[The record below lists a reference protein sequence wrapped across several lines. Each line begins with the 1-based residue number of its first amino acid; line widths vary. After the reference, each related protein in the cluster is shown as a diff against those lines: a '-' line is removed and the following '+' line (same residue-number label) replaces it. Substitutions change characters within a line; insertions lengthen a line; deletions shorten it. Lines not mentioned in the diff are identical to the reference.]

1 MGPFFGPKNGDAKMQ
16 NLQSQHVF
24 GIENWGEALV
34 PALMLLNFWNSKM
47 VALQNAIVDQT
58 RSLFARIPKKWVSS
72 VQEKVSIVPILYPYN
87 HSNIGRLTC
96 DCAARKRLV
105 KYICTA
111 RGFLY
116 HWFWSLLHT
125 RISVCWKHDLQM
137 EDYDLV
143 RCVSTNA
150 RFVIYL

>member
-1 MGPFFGPKNGDAKMQ
+1 MGPPNGTILIRIITSGPKNGSIFRPQKWGRENAKFVAPARVWDRK
-16 NLQSQHVF
+16 L
-24 GIENWGEALV
+24 GEAPV

-47 VALQNAIVDQT
+47 VALQNAMVDQT
-58 RSLFARIPKKWVSS
+58 RGLFARITKKWVSS

-111 RGFLY
+111 RGLSPSLVLVIAA
-116 HWFWSLLHT
+116 HTHFWLLET
-125 RISVCWKHDLQM
+125 
-137 EDYDLV
+137 
-143 RCVSTNA
+143 
-150 RFVIYL
+150 